1 MFRWSSLR
9 KFSEFTCYFLAC
21 ICKRLKCTYWYA
33 VRSFQMQY
41 AYSLFLTIH
50 FFKSWPVRDLFLYIL
65 SVVFFQGLVFFHQL
79 ANEKSCM
86 PNFTEFKYAQEV
98 TFLQIY
104 IINDNNGF
112 WNRQSAIYCNEEFI
126 RSGHALFVIAARA
139 FRKGT
144 SHL

>member
-41 AYSLFLTIH
+41 AYSLFLTIN
-50 FFKSWPVRDLFLYIL
+50 FLNPDLSETFLSIYFLWYI
-65 SVVFFQGLVFFHQL
+65 FQGLVFFHQL

-86 PNFTEFKYAQEV
+86 PNFTEFNYAQEV

-112 WNRQSAIYCNEEFI
+112 WNRQSAIYCNGEFI

-144 SHL
+144 LHL

>member
-104 IINDNNGF
+104 IINDNKGF
-112 WNRQSAIYCNEEFI
+112 WNRQSAIYCNGEFI

-144 SHL
+144 LHL